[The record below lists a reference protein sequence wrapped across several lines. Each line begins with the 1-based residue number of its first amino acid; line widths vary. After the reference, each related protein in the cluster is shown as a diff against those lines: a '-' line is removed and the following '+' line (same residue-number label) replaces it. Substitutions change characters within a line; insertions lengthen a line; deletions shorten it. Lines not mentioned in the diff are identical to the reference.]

1 MNLIDQLAEAR
12 IQEAIQRDE
21 LRGLPGEGQ
30 PLRLEDDS
38 AIPEELRAA
47 YRLLKNAGFLP
58 PELQLRRE
66 VREAEQLLQQL
77 PESDR
82 SPARARLEWLQM
94 RLAASRRQPMNL
106 LLEDQYRQRLLEKLA
121 RNPAPTEQRYVVARL
136 LRVR

>member
-12 IQEAIQRDE
+12 IQEAIQRGE

-47 YRLLKNAGFLP
+47 YRLLKNAGFLS

-82 SPARARLEWLQM
+82 SPDRARLEWLQM

-106 LLEDQYRQRLLEKLA
+106 LLEDHYRQRLLEKLA
-121 RNPAPTEQRYVVARL
+121 RNPAPTEQR
-136 LRVR
+136 